1 MFWVRGLEEE
11 ENFNIIRKVNP
22 IFIYAIIYFIVKV
35 LMKLEKD

>member
-1 MFWVRGLEEE
+1 MFWVRRLEEE
-11 ENFNIIRKVNP
+11 ENFTIIRNVSP